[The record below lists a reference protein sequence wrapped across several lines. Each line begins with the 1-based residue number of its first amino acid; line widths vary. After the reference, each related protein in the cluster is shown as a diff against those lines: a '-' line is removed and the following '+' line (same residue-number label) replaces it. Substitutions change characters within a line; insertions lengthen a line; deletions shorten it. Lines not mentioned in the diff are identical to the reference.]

1 MKKLTPY
8 YFFLGLIACALL
20 SMNAT
25 AKNMQINKK
34 VTIDDT
40 LQYYAPAYISKNGKP
55 VSYPSGETAIMLFLQ
70 SHMKP
75 VGHTILTDSGNTGAT
90 KLLIN
95 FEVEKD
101 GSISDVLLLRDDD
114 HPFDVELVRVIKL
127 TKWNPA
133 FDNGRTLRSGHNLSV
148 YLVSK

>member
-1 MKKLTPY
+1 MKSIVSY
-8 YFFLGLIACALL
+8 YFPAYLVAGCLL
-20 SMNAT
+20 TIT
-25 AKNMQINKK
+25 ASGQINTSTTKQLPG
-34 VTIDDT
+34 DT
-40 LQYYAPAYISKNGKP
+40 VQYYASVYISKNGKP
-55 VSYPSGETAIMLFLQ
+55 VSYPGGETALMLFLQ

-75 VGHTILTDSGNTGAT
+75 AGHTILTDSGNTGASR
-90 KLLIN
+90 LLIN

-101 GSISDVLLLRDDD
+101 GSVSDVLLLRDED

-133 FDNGRTLRSGHNLSV
+133 FDNWRALRSGHSLSV